1 MSGDAEAGRAEMG
14 PKDDEPMGPEQ
25 TGAEPHGVT
34 PPPVHVPRPYA
45 LPQTA
50 LAARVECPMP
60 DGATIVA
67 WTYAPEGVVDEPGT
81 PFGIDLTVPPVLMLH
96 GNGEEHGIFGPVID
110 AVCASG
116 RSVVAMDSRAQG
128 ASTRGTEPLSYEL
141 MAADAVEVCARLG
154 VPEVHVLGFSDGGI
168 LGLLL
173 ARDWGDHVLSLTAL
187 GANLTPEG
195 LPREDTEGMAY
206 AAAENRRWAA
216 EGEEGVT
223 LEDGTPVPSPEE
235 AARIAELLQL
245 MVEQPQIDAGSLGG
259 ISCPVTVM
267 VGEFD
272 EILPE
277 ETDRIVAAV
286 PGARKVV
293 EPGVDHNLPKV
304 APAAVAR
311 ELLTCVARNDVRH
324 APRRAEV
331 PADVAVYRLPVS
343 GRWAEKLDE
352 LYRHVD
358 AEPGTSGWVQD
369 LWPPAGM
376 ARKLLAE
383 GAYWGAFEREAV
395 RDGRPAEDAALLGAV
410 AVNHDA
416 DMGDGSAPG
425 HGSGLG
431 GPDWEPLPESDV
443 ACWHL
448 LAVDPAAQGRHV
460 ADALVAAGTIGARAL
475 GARVVRINTS
485 AANVAANALYASRGL
500 VRHRPLWLPYP
511 GLPLPGWTNL
521 WELEV

>member
-1 MSGDAEAGRAEMG
+1 MPVEF
-14 PKDDEPMGPEQ
+14 
-25 TGAEPHGVT
+25 
-34 PPPVHVPRPYA
+34 PPVHVPRPYA
-45 LPQTA
+45 LSATA

-67 WTYAPEGVVDEPGT
+67 WTYAPEGVTDAPGT
-81 PFGIDLTVPPVLMLH
+81 PFGIDLSAPPVLMLH

-116 RSVVAMDSRAQG
+116 RAVIALDSRAQG
-128 ASTRGTEPLSYEL
+128 QSTRGTAPLTYEL
-141 MAADAVEVCARLG
+141 MAADAIEACARLG
-154 VPEVHVLGFSDGGI
+154 VPEAHVLGFSDGGI

-173 ARDWGDHVLSLTAL
+173 ARDWGEHVLSLTAL
-187 GANLTPEG
+187 GANLTPSG
-195 LPREDTEGMAY
+195 LPKEDTDWMAY

-216 EGEEGVT
+216 EGHEGAT
-223 LEDGTPVPSPEE
+223 LEDGTPVPSPAE

-245 MVEQPQIDAGSLGG
+245 MVEQPQIDAASLAS

-277 ETDRIVAAV
+277 ETERIVTAI

-293 EPGVDHNLPKV
+293 EPGIDHNLPKM

-311 ELLTCVARNDVRH
+311 ELLSAIERNDVRH
-324 APRRAEV
+324 PRRPIEM
-331 PADVAVYRLPVS
+331 PAGLAVCRIPIS
-343 GRWAEKLDE
+343 GLWAEKLDE
-352 LYRHVD
+352 LYRRVD

-369 LWPPAGM
+369 VWPPVGM
-376 ARKLLAE
+376 AAELLAA
-383 GAYWGAFEREAV
+383 GAYWGAFDAAGV
-395 RDGRPAEDAALLGAV
+395 RDGRPADDAALLGAV

-416 DMGDGSAPG
+416 DMGDGNAPG

-431 GPDWEPLPESDV
+431 GPSWERRAEKDV

-448 LAVDPAAQGRHV
+448 LAADPAARGRHV
-460 ADALVAAGTIGARAL
+460 ADALLAAGARGAREIGART
-475 GARVVRINTS
+475 VRLNTS
-485 AANVAANALYASRGL
+485 VANVPANALYASRGFM
-500 VRHRPLWLPYP
+500 RHRPLWLPYP

-521 WELEV
+521 WELEL